1 VVNHTTAD
9 SADTFDT
16 QVQVT
21 WLLTGLTSGST
32 YAIDAQVKTGNG
44 TATSKWG
51 DFGSS
56 GHTYPPIL
64 FEVRSI
70 PSSVASI
77 EISEGGF

>member
-1 VVNHTTAD
+1 MVNHTTAD
-9 SADTFDT
+9 SADTFDK

-32 YAIDAQVKTGNG
+32 YAIDAHVKTGAG
-44 TATSKWG
+44 TATCKWG
-51 DFGSS
+51 DFGS
-56 GHTYPPIL
+56 GNTYPPIL